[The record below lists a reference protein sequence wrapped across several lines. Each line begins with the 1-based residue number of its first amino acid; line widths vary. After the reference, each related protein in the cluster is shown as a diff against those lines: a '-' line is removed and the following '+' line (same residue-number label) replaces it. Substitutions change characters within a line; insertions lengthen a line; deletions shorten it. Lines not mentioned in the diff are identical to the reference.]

1 MMSKDI
7 EIIPA
12 LMPKSFS
19 ELREQ
24 FERFVGLVET
34 VQLDVMDGIFV
45 PNKSWPYSEN
55 IEMLK
60 ELRGEMPSWGD
71 INFEVDLMIQ
81 NPERAVND
89 WLLLGASRI
98 IAHIES
104 THNMDAIIAEVKDC
118 VNGKQIDLE
127 EETHIEIGIA
137 LNTTTE
143 NKILEPWVERVDFVQ
158 FMGIEKIGFQGQ
170 AFDER
175 VIRKIQDLH
184 EQHPNVTISVDGG
197 VNFESAPKLIAAGAT
212 RLVSGSTILKS
223 KDIVE
228 TINQLKKR

>member
-1 MMSKDI
+1 MSKDI

-34 VQLDVMDGIFV
+34 VQLDVMDGVFV

-60 ELRGEMPSWGD
+60 ELRGEMPSWED

-81 NPERAVND
+81 NPEHAVND
-89 WLLLGASRI
+89 WLLLGASRVI
-98 IAHIES
+98 VHTES
-104 THNMDAIIAEVKDC
+104 THKMDAIIAEVKDC
-118 VNGKQIDLE
+118 VNGKQTDSE
-127 EETHIEIGIA
+127 EETHVEVGIA

-143 NKILEPWVERVDFVQ
+143 NKMLEPWIGRVDFVQ

-170 AFDER
+170 TFDER
-175 VIRKIQDLH
+175 VIKKIQDLH
-184 EQHPNVTISVDGG
+184 EQYLDVTISVDGG
-197 VNFESAPKLIAAGAT
+197 VNFESAPKLIVAGAT
-212 RLVSGSTILKS
+212 RLVSGSTILNS
-223 KDIVE
+223 KDIAE
-228 TINQLKKR
+228 TINRLKNS